1 VTAPRALWF
10 SVCCCWLLG
19 TACGAAGTK
28 RAEPERPL
36 AQPQPSTLPSAG
48 ASVNRPPQAL
58 PGGVT
63 SAPSALAEMEGS
75 VPVTLPT
82 VGPGGRFLVYCAAR
96 VDTDENGRLE
106 VRVGAAGALA
116 GDQLRP
122 ELAIGGK
129 PPELIDDLLG
139 YDDSGRYV
147 VVRIAR
153 VVSLVDVAGGT
164 RTDLSALGFDDR
176 DDVLPE
182 RQHRALAFDP
192 RGELL
197 AYVRKG
203 EPDEVI
209 VRTLVTGAERVVRDV
224 PGEPFRFTWSPDG
237 EWLMVSSAIEDTGQN
252 GRVDFPARL
261 TKTARFSCPSP
272 IPRLSVRPEFGDRP
286 STFVVR
292 REEPAAR
299 RVTDLVM
306 PFGADLL
313 TRAKDGPLVLE
324 LGGKQRPLTRPD
336 CGSRVLHADPSRG
349 LLLVACSTLKTPQ
362 RAQVELLTPA
372 GRIDLG
378 AAVHPTSIDRWPVE
392 PPPRLVPLYPGSEV
406 MLIDVDQK
414 KALPLRPGDRV
425 ITTSGARALV
435 RRASSIVVYDAEAK
449 SETQLLADTGRFADV
464 VRQGSLVAVG
474 SHVIDVNEAKLL
486 GKVDGRPLALTR
498 DADVL
503 IADGGPPSAERLAL
517 GPLRWRKPAAP
528 MN

>member
-1 VTAPRALWF
+1 
-10 SVCCCWLLG
+10 
-19 TACGAAGTK
+19 
-28 RAEPERPL
+28 
-36 AQPQPSTLPSAG
+36 
-48 ASVNRPPQAL
+48 
-58 PGGVT
+58 
-63 SAPSALAEMEGS
+63 MEGN
-75 VPVTLPT
+75 VPVTLQT
-82 VGPGGRFLVYCAAR
+82 VGHGGRFLVYCAAR

-106 VRVGAAGALA
+106 VRVGALGALA

-147 VVRIAR
+147 VVRITR
-153 VVSLVDVAGGT
+153 IVSLIDVSGGT

-203 EPDEVI
+203 EPDQVI
-209 VRTLVTGAERVVRDV
+209 VRTLATGAERVLTDV
-224 PGEPFRFTWSPDG
+224 PGQPFRFSWSPDG
-237 EWLMVSSAIEDTGQN
+237 EWLLVSSAVEDTGEN
-252 GRVDFPARL
+252 GRIDFPARL
-261 TKTARFSCPSP
+261 AKTARLSCASP

-292 REEPAAR
+292 REETAAR
-299 RVTDLVM
+299 RVPDLVM
-306 PFGADLL
+306 PFGSDLL
-313 TRAKDGPLVLE
+313 TRVKDGPLVLE
-324 LGGKQRPLTRPD
+324 LGGKKRPLTRPD

-349 LLLVACSTLKTPQ
+349 LLLVACSTTKLPL
-362 RAQVELLTPA
+362 RANVELLTPT
-372 GRIDLG
+372 GRADLG
-378 AAVHPTSIDRWPVE
+378 VAVHPTSIDRWPAV

-406 MLIDVDQK
+406 MLIDLDQK

-425 ITTSGARALV
+425 MTTSGARALV
-435 RRASSIVVYDAEAK
+435 RRGSSIVLYDAEAK

-464 VRQGSLVAVG
+464 VLQGSLVAIG
-474 SHVIDVNEAKLL
+474 SRVIDVNEAKLL
-486 GKVDGRPLALTR
+486 GNVDGRPLALTR
-498 DADVL
+498 DGDVL
-503 IADGGPPSAERLAL
+503 IADGGAPSAERVAL

-528 MN
+528 LNQH